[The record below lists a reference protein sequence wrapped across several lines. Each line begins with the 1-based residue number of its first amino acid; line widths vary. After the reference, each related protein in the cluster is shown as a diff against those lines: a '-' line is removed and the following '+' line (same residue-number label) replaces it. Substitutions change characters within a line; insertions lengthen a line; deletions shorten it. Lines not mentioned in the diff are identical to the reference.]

1 MARSRGKPKV
11 SIIIPTYNEEGRI
24 RECLESLRDEYVAQ
38 NAEII
43 VADGGSTDDTKKIVG
58 DFKKDY
64 PRVEIRQINNPLKHQ
79 SFGLNA
85 GIKAARGKII
95 VRIDAH
101 ARYPKNYVE
110 RCVKLLEKTGADN
123 VGGVMRARGTSGFQ
137 KSVALAMNHPIGV
150 GDAKFHLG
158 RKSGYVDT
166 VYLGTF
172 RKELFKKL
180 GYFDPYQNQDAEFNL
195 RILKSGGKIFL
206 DNSIKVD
213 YFPRDSLGA
222 LISQYFN
229 YGRGRCRTT
238 LKHRRF
244 TSLRQLAPLLLVL
257 GLIGSIV
264 LSTLASPLFLLIPV
278 FYAAL
283 MFLFSFLSL
292 GGSSRQFSR
301 SLFLAFI
308 FGSMHISWG
317 LGFWVYLLGI
327 NR

>member
-1 MARSRGKPKV
+1 MIKPQV
-11 SIIIPTYNEEGRI
+11 SIIIPTYNEEEHV
-24 RECLESLRDEYVAQ
+24 RECLESLLDGYVVQ

-43 VADGGSTDDTKKIVG
+43 IADGGSTDDTKKIIR
-58 DFKKDY
+58 DFERGH
-64 PRVEIRQINNPLKHQ
+64 PRAQVRLIDNPLKHQ

-123 VGGVMRARGTSGFQ
+123 AGGVMRAKGKGGFQ
-137 KSVALAMNHPIGV
+137 ELAALAMNHPIGV

-172 RKELFKKL
+172 RKDLFKKL
-180 GYFDPYQNQDAEFNL
+180 GYFDPYQNQDAELNL

-213 YFPRDSLGA
+213 YFPRSSLGA
-222 LISQYFN
+222 LIGQYFN

-244 TSLRQLAPLLLVL
+244 TSARQLAPLLLVL
-257 GLIGSIV
+257 GLIGSTV
-264 LSTLASPLFLLIPV
+264 LSTLVSPLFLLIPIS
-278 FYAAL
+278 YAAA
-283 MFLFSFLSL
+283 MFLFSFLAL
-292 GGSSRQFSR
+292 GESSRRFSR
-301 SLFLAFI
+301 SLSLALI
-308 FGSMHISWG
+308 FMSMHVSWG
-317 LGFWVYLLGI
+317 MGFWAYLLGI
-327 NR
+327 SR